1 MKKRTIISII
11 IIIATNKYWLIFKP
25 MPVSMDI
32 KGSGTSNIEALLNQK
47 DDDKFNK
54 IKSGKVEI
62 NLDESYHVN
71 FYVKRSKFPKRAKF
85 IISNIQTKN
94 DIYLSNIKVGK
105 YEIKNLDKFEIN
117 GATVSVKDDK
127 LILKPDFDSITLT
140 YPETLKVRTSIKFDF
155 KIFVIILI
163 LTYLLAY
170 KLTDYVADYKS
181 VECKSRIEIIFLTIF
196 FVFLF
201 IPITHINQA
210 EISKQENRTLAK
222 WQPLIKENN
231 EINFEFGKNF
241 NEWFNDRFILRDSII
256 QLYRL
261 IGLKLAY
268 KIYKFNEIYYNKK
281 TMWAFNP
288 DWINPNDITP
298 EMPKILEN
306 IQKLYV
312 FCNKNHIHL
321 YIVTAPVKEEV
332 YAEETYP
339 FKLKTNNGQI
349 FTNQLNES
357 ISDIAMFPIS
367 ELKHASKN
375 DYTYPKSDPHWGE
388 FGGYIAANEF
398 LKFIQKDYPSIKL
411 LEEKD
416 FIISRKTLPLI
427 TDWEDSYQYIPNDSG
442 YYYRTLGLKNNQPYL
457 CYKFKDEKSIV
468 VQNYDYNLMIKD
480 TYFPQAKNPQ
490 KIFIIGTSYSENFYR
505 FIKYSFRYTF
515 KRKVNNLG
523 EKDTS
528 MKFSRWQND
537 ILKEKPDILVLVV
550 QSKDLQRYYNDLWS
564 N

>member
-1 MKKRTIISII
+1 MKKRTIISIIISII

-105 YEIKNLDKFEIN
+105 YEIKN
-117 GATVSVKDDK
+117 
-127 LILKPDFDSITLT
+127 
-140 YPETLKVRTSIKFDF
+140 
-155 KIFVIILI
+155 